1 RGQLCAA
8 IGRLEETIASL
19 HGETAAAWSL
29 PARLL
34 LAQSYCGLGRY
45 HDAAPLIAELRE
57 HAERGGTMFQAPVR
71 IAESWLAAAEGHLS
85 GAIATALH
93 AADLAAATGQR
104 AIELMALHAAARFGD
119 RSCLNRLVDVA
130 ASIDGPLAVAD
141 RAHAAGLLN
150 SDGAAVFSA
159 AAEFERIGAHL
170 SAADAAAQ
178 AAALFERAGQRRQAL
193 EAGATADR
201 LARACGGLRTPA
213 LCAASRPLPLSP
225 REREIAHLVSLGMTN
240 REIAERL
247 VVSARTVENHLYR
260 MFAKLDVTD
269 RDELAALIRSGG

>member
-1 RGQLCAA
+1 
-8 IGRLEETIASL
+8 
-19 HGETAAAWSL
+19 
-29 PARLL
+29 
-34 LAQSYCGLGRY
+34 
-45 HDAAPLIAELRE
+45 
-57 HAERGGTMFQAPVR
+57 MFQAPVR

-119 RSCLNRLVDVA
+119 RSCLNRLIDVA

-141 RAHAAGLLN
+141 RAHAAGLLD

-159 AAEFERIGAHL
+159 AAEFEHRRAPVGRRRGRPGGGAV
-170 SAADAAAQ
+170 
-178 AAALFERAGQRRQAL
+178 RAGRAASSGAGGGRHRRP
-193 EAGATADR
+193 AGQ
-201 LARACGGLRTPA
+201 GLRRPAHPA

-260 MFAKLDVTD
+260 MFAKLDVTE